1 MANWYQRTILP
12 RFLNSEMGSQELEK
26 NRRVVLKDAS
36 GIVLEIGVGPGYNLP
51 LYKNISKLYALEPSK
66 ELVEIAKTR
75 SSSLTFPIEFL
86 NTGAENIPLPDNFV
100 DTVVS
105 TWTLC
110 SVANPR
116 KVLQEIKR
124 VLKPEGKFIFVDHGA
139 SSNIFIRVVQ
149 TISTA
154 VTKYFTGNCHY
165 DRQLEALI
173 KEAGFAIEKME
184 HPSERFK
191 LLIYNYQGLATPLH
205 VTSAGEEPEKPI
217 GVLTL

>member
-1 MANWYQRTILP
+1 
-12 RFLNSEMGSQELEK
+12 MGSGDFERIRQ
-26 NRRVVLKDAS
+26 VVLEDAS
-36 GIVLEIGVGPGYNLP
+36 GVALEIGVGPGYNLP

-75 SSSLTFPIEFL
+75 AGSLAFPIEFL
-86 NTGAENIPLPDNFV
+86 NTRAESIPLPDQAV

-110 SVANPR
+110 SVSDPR

-139 SSNIFIRVVQ
+139 SPNVALRAIQ
-149 TISTA
+149 TLSTSI
-154 VTKYFTGNCHY
+154 TKYFTGNCHY
-165 DRQLEALI
+165 DRQLEKLI
-173 KEAGFAIEKME
+173 KEAGFVIEKME

-191 LLIYNYQGLATPLH
+191 PLIYNY
-205 VTSAGEEPEKPI
+205 K
-217 GVLTL
+217 GVAR